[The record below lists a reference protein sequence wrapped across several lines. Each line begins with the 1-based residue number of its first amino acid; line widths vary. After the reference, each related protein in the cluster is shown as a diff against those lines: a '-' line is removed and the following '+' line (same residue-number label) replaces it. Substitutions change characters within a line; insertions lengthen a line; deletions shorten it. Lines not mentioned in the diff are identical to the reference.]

1 MHAENRWNWQQDDWP
16 RFRFDKS
23 ALQQTEARFL
33 LHGGVLLGALLH
45 IRDDEKSALTA
56 ELLSNEAIK
65 TSEIEGEYLNRDS
78 VQSSIRHNFGLDT
91 DARRIPPAEQGI
103 ADMMMDLYRNFAE
116 PLTHETMFRWHGMVT
131 AGRRDLKNIGAYRTH
146 DEPMQIISGPIG
158 NPKIHFEAPPSA
170 TMEKEMEGFVNWF
183 NDTAPHG
190 DIALPALTRAGIA
203 HLYFVTIHPFEDG
216 NGRIARALAEKALSQ
231 ALGKPTLIA
240 LSQAIQRNKKSYYEA
255 LQRSS
260 KDNEITAWLVYFA
273 DTVLQAQ
280 ETTQRMIDFL
290 IQKTML
296 YDRVKSQLNERQEK
310 ALARIFREGV
320 EGFKGGLSAENYISI
335 TGAARATATR
345 DLQDLVDKGVL
356 IRTGALKSTRY
367 HLNIE
372 TRNELPTPRGSSAPP
387 PRPLILDEKIG

>member
-1 MHAENRWNWQQDDWP
+1 MDAENRWNWQQDDWP
-16 RFRFDKS
+16 WFHLDKS
-23 ALQQTEARFL
+23 ALEEKEAKFL
-33 LHGGVLLGALLH
+33 LHGGLLLGALLH
-45 IRDDEKSALTA
+45 IRDDDKSALTA
-56 ELLSNEAIK
+56 DLISNEALK
-65 TSEIEGEYLNRDS
+65 TSEIEGEYLNRES
-78 VQSSIRHNFGLDT
+78 VQSSIRRNFALAT

-103 ADMMMDLYRNFAE
+103 ADMMMDLYRSFAE
-116 PLTHETMFRWHGMVT
+116 PLTHETMFQWHGMLT

-170 TMEKEMEGFVNWF
+170 AMEEEMEGFVNWF
-183 NDTAPHG
+183 NDTARHG
-190 DIALPALTRAGIA
+190 DTALPALTRAGIA
-203 HLYFVTIHPFEDG
+203 HLYFATIHPFEDG

-231 ALGKPTLIA
+231 ALGQPTLIA
-240 LSQAIQRNKKSYYEA
+240 LSQTIQKHKNSYYDA
-255 LQRSS
+255 LHRTS

-280 ETTQRMIDFL
+280 DTTRRMIDFL
-290 IQKTML
+290 IQKTKL
-296 YDRVKSQLNERQEK
+296 YDRVKSQFNERQEK
-310 ALARIFREGV
+310 ALARVFRDGV

-356 IRTGALKSTRY
+356 TRTGALKSTRY

-372 TRNELPTPRGSSAPP
+372 TR
-387 PRPLILDEKIG
+387 K

>member
-1 MHAENRWNWQQDDWP
+1 MDAENKWNWQQDDWP

-23 ALQQTEARFL
+23 TLEEREAKFL
-33 LHGGVLLGALLH
+33 LRGGLLLGALLH
-45 IRDDEKSALTA
+45 IGDNDKSALTVD
-56 ELLSNEAIK
+56 LISNEALK
-65 TSEIEGEYLNRDS
+65 TSEIEGEYLNRES
-78 VQSSIRHNFGLDT
+78 VQLSIRCNLGLDT
-91 DARRIPPAEQGI
+91 DARRIPPAERGI
-103 ADMMMDLYRNFAE
+103 ADMTMDLYRSFAE
-116 PLTHETMFRWHGMVT
+116 SLTHETMFRWHGMLT

-170 TMEKEMEGFVNWF
+170 AVEREMEGFVHWF
-183 NDTAPHG
+183 NNTAPHG
-190 DIALPALTRAGIA
+190 NTALPALTRTGIA
-203 HLYFVTIHPFEDG
+203 HLYFATLHPFEDG

-231 ALGKPTLIA
+231 ALGQPTLIA
-240 LSQAIQRNKKSYYEA
+240 LSQTIQKNKNSYYEA
-255 LQRSS
+255 LHQSS
-260 KDNEITAWLVYFA
+260 RDNEITAWLGYFA

-280 ETTQRMIDFL
+280 NTTQCMIDFL
-290 IQKTML
+290 IQKTKL

-310 ALARIFREGV
+310 ALARIFHEGV

-367 HLNIE
+367 HLNM
-372 TRNELPTPRGSSAPP
+372 
-387 PRPLILDEKIG
+387 EKIK

>member
-1 MHAENRWNWQQDDWP
+1 MDAENMWNWQQDDWP
-16 RFRFDKS
+16 RFRLDKS
-23 ALQQTEARFL
+23 ALEEREAKFL
-33 LHGGVLLGALLH
+33 LHGGLLLGALLH
-45 IRDDEKSALTA
+45 VHDDDKTALTVD
-56 ELLSNEAIK
+56 LISNEALK
-65 TSEIEGEYLNRDS
+65 TSEIEGEYLNRES
-78 VQSSIRHNFGLDT
+78 VQSSIRRNFGLDT

-103 ADMMMDLYRNFAE
+103 ADMMMDLHRRFAE
-116 PLTHETMFRWHGMVT
+116 PLTHETMFRWHGMLT

-158 NPKIHFEAPPSA
+158 NPKIHFEAPPSTA
-170 TMEKEMEGFVNWF
+170 MEKEMEGFVNWF

-190 DIALPALTRAGIA
+190 NTALPALTRAGIA

-231 ALGKPTLIA
+231 ALGQPTLIA
-240 LSQAIQRNKKSYYEA
+240 LSQTIQKNKKSYYEA
-255 LQRSS
+255 LHRTSRN
-260 KDNEITAWLVYFA
+260 NEITAWLVYFA

-280 ETTQRMIDFL
+280 DMTQCMIDFL
-290 IQKTML
+290 IQKTKL
-296 YDRVKSQLNERQEK
+296 YNSVKSQLNDRQEK

-372 TRNELPTPRGSSAPP
+372 TR
-387 PRPLILDEKIG
+387 K

>member
-1 MHAENRWNWQQDDWP
+1 MDAKNRWNWQQDDWP
-16 RFRFDKS
+16 RFRLDKS
-23 ALQQTEARFL
+23 ALEEREAKFL
-33 LHGGVLLGALLH
+33 LHGGLLLGALLH
-45 IRDDEKSALTA
+45 IRDDDKSALTVD
-56 ELLSNEAIK
+56 LISNEALK
-65 TSEIEGEYLNRDS
+65 TSEIEGEYLNRES
-78 VQSSIRHNFGLDT
+78 VQSSIRRNFGLDAE
-91 DARRIPPAEQGI
+91 ARRIPLAEQGI
-103 ADMMMDLYRNFAE
+103 ADMMMDLYRSFAE
-116 PLTHETMFRWHGMVT
+116 PLTHETMFGWHGMLT

-158 NPKIHFEAPPSA
+158 NPMIHFEAPPSA
-170 TMEKEMEGFVNWF
+170 VMEKEMESFVNWF

-190 DIALPALTRAGIA
+190 NTVLPPLTRAGIA
-203 HLYFVTIHPFEDG
+203 HLYFATIHPFEDG

-231 ALGKPTLIA
+231 TLGQPTLIA
-240 LSQAIQRNKKSYYEA
+240 LSQAIQKNKKSYYEA
-255 LQRSS
+255 LHQSS
-260 KDNEITAWLVYFA
+260 RDNEITAWLGYFA

-280 ETTQRMIDFL
+280 DTTQCMIDFL
-290 IQKTML
+290 IQKTKL

-310 ALARIFREGV
+310 ALTRIFREGV

-372 TRNELPTPRGSSAPP
+372 TT
-387 PRPLILDEKIG
+387 K

>member
-1 MHAENRWNWQQDDWP
+1 MDAENMWNWQQDDWP
-16 RFRFDKS
+16 RFRLDKS
-23 ALQQTEARFL
+23 ALEEREAKFL
-33 LHGGVLLGALLH
+33 LHGGLLLGALLH
-45 IRDDEKSALTA
+45 VHDDDKTALTVD
-56 ELLSNEAIK
+56 LISNEALK
-65 TSEIEGEYLNRDS
+65 TSEIEGEYLNRES
-78 VQSSIRHNFGLDT
+78 VQSSIRRNFGLDN
-91 DARRIPPAEQGI
+91 DVRRIPPAEQGI
-103 ADMMMDLYRNFAE
+103 ADMMMDLHHRFGE
-116 PLTHETMFRWHGMVT
+116 PLTHETMFRWHGMLT

-170 TMEKEMEGFVNWF
+170 AMEKEMEGFVNWF

-190 DIALPALTRAGIA
+190 NTALPALTRAGIA

-231 ALGKPTLIA
+231 ALGQPTLIA
-240 LSQAIQRNKKSYYEA
+240 LSQTIQKNKKSYYEA
-255 LQRSS
+255 LHRTSRN
-260 KDNEITAWLVYFA
+260 NEITAWLVYFA

-280 ETTQRMIDFL
+280 DMTQCMIDFL
-290 IQKTML
+290 IQKTKL

-310 ALARIFREGV
+310 ALTRVFREGV
-320 EGFKGGLSAENYISI
+320 EGFKGGLSAENYISM

-372 TRNELPTPRGSSAPP
+372 TR
-387 PRPLILDEKIG
+387 K